1 MKNIYITGATINA
14 GLLRCNISNPCKNIT
29 FENVIINRENESIT
43 GDYAK
48 INTLDESYFVKTN
61 DSKRVKVILE
71 KKDE

>member
-1 MKNIYITGATINA
+1 MFAKKAKYNKQENLIE
-14 GLLRCNISNPCKNIT
+14 L